1 MLYEV
6 EKGEDSDEEK
16 FIVECGACSAGADA
30 DWLRSFEGAGWFG
43 QRTAG
48 VDCSLWRKQCEGL
61 ARHLQL
67 VGVAADS
74 VHPLEAKDSMSPLAV
89 VRDDDSAV
97 VHLEFEV
104 VPDSVS
110 ACAWDTA
117 LWNKTD
123 VEAQAVDVAVDDEQT
138 LTLLPYDAVYSVT
151 ATWDQENGC
160 GGTAYYSFYTDSAT
174 IEQ

>member
-1 MLYEV
+1 MKKYLLLSVALALLVLTLIGCGLSKEQAGLGSEPPV
-6 EKGEDSDEEK
+6 LVVHCGENSVK
-16 FIVECGACSAGADA
+16 A
-30 DWLRSFEGAGWFG
+30 LRGTYSWSYVQNG
-43 QRTAG
+43 QG
-48 VDCSLWRKQCEGL
+48 
-61 ARHLQL
+61 

-123 VEAQAVDVAVDDEQT
+123 VEAQAVDVAVEDEQA

-174 IEQ
+174 AEQ

>member
-1 MLYEV
+1 MGSEPPVLV
-6 EKGEDSDEEK
+6 VHCGENSVK
-16 FIVECGACSAGADA
+16 A
-30 DWLRSFEGAGWFG
+30 LRGTYSWSYVQNG
-43 QRTAG
+43 QG
-48 VDCSLWRKQCEGL
+48 
-61 ARHLQL
+61 

-74 VHPLEAKDSMSPLAV
+74 VHPLEAKDSMSPLEV

-123 VEAQAVDVAVDDEQT
+123 VEAQA

-160 GGTAYYSFYTDSAT
+160 GGTAYYSFYTDSVT
-174 IEQ
+174 TEQ

>member
-1 MLYEV
+1 MKKYLLLSVALALLALSLIGCGPSKEQAGLGSEPPV
-6 EKGEDSDEEK
+6 LAVHCGENSVK
-16 FIVECGACSAGADA
+16 ALCGTYS
-30 DWLRSFEGAGWFG
+30 WSYVQNG
-43 QRTAG
+43 QG
-48 VDCSLWRKQCEGL
+48 
-61 ARHLQL
+61 

-110 ACAWDTA
+110 ACAWDTV

-123 VEAQAVDVAVDDEQT
+123 VEMQAVDVAVDDEQT

-160 GGTAYYSFYTDSAT
+160 GGTAYYSFYTDSAMAA
-174 IEQ
+174 E

>member
-1 MLYEV
+1 MKKYLLLSVALTLLALTLIGCRPSKEQAGLGSEPPV
-6 EKGEDSDEEK
+6 LVVHCGENSVK
-16 FIVECGACSAGADA
+16 A
-30 DWLRSFEGAGWFG
+30 LRGTYSWSYVQNG
-43 QRTAG
+43 QG
-48 VDCSLWRKQCEGL
+48 
-61 ARHLQL
+61 

-123 VEAQAVDVAVDDEQT
+123 VEVQAVDVAVDDEQT

>member
-1 MLYEV
+1 
-6 EKGEDSDEEK
+6 
-16 FIVECGACSAGADA
+16 
-30 DWLRSFEGAGWFG
+30 
-43 QRTAG
+43 
-48 VDCSLWRKQCEGL
+48 
-61 ARHLQL
+61 
-67 VGVAADS
+67 
-74 VHPLEAKDSMSPLAV
+74 MSPLGV

-97 VHLEFEV
+97 VHLEFEI

-123 VEAQAVDVAVDDEQT
+123 VEMQAVDVAVDDEQT

-174 IEQ
+174 TEQ

>member
-1 MLYEV
+1 MMKKWLLVGTSVLMFLILVLVGHGVSNEQAGLGSEPPV
-6 EKGEDSDEEK
+6 LIVHCGENSVK
-16 FIVECGACSAGADA
+16 A
-30 DWLRSFEGAGWFG
+30 LRGTYSWSYVQNG
-43 QRTAG
+43 QG
-48 VDCSLWRKQCEGL
+48 
-61 ARHLQL
+61 

-174 IEQ
+174 TEQ